1 MMIPVDFVALITM
14 ILSIIHNQ
22 SPTEIREVQSRKVKI
37 GRLAQASIRK
47 GHWPILIR

>member
-22 SPTEIREVQSRKVKI
+22 SPTEIREAQSRKVKI
-37 GRLAQASIRK
+37 GRLAQAVWK